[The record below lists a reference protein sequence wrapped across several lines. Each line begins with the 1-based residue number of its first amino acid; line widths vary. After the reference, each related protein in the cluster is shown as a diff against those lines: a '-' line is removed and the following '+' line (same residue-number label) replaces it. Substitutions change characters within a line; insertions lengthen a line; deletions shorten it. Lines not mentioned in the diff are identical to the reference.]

1 MYFYFISGIIL
12 GFSAA
17 IMPGP
22 LITYLFSASLTQGFR
37 RTLPAAFAPLMTD
50 GPVALLVL
58 LVLTQ
63 LPFWVIRVLRF
74 SGGLFILYLAFVAWK
89 TWKTYNTISYPPTKS
104 GQNSLFKAAIINLLN
119 PGPYLGWSLVLGPLF
134 LKGWNETAINGITL
148 LVSFYGIMILTFIG
162 SIILFSTVRNIGPKI
177 TRTLIAV
184 SAIALAFFGFYQIF
198 AGFAAL

>member
-1 MYFYFISGIIL
+1 MYFYFISGIIF

-37 RTLPAAFAPLMTD
+37 RTLPAAFAPVITD
-50 GPVALLVL
+50 GPVAVLVL
-58 LVLTQ
+58 FVLTQ
-63 LPFWVIRVLRF
+63 LPLWVIRVLRF
-74 SGGLFILYLAFVAWK
+74 SGGIFILYLAFAAWK
-89 TWKTYNTISYPPTKS
+89 TWKNYDTISYLSTKPD
-104 GQNSLFKAAIINLLN
+104 QNSLFRAALINVLN
-119 PGPYLGWSLVLGPLF
+119 PGPYLGWSLGLGPLF

-148 LVSFYGIMILTFIG
+148 LLSFYGIMILTLIG
-162 SIILFSTVRNIGPKI
+162 SIILFSTARNIGPKI
-177 TRTLIAV
+177 TRTLIAI

>member
-1 MYFYFISGIIL
+1 MYFYFISGIIF

-37 RTLPAAFAPLMTD
+37 RTLPAAFAPVITD
-50 GPVALLVL
+50 GPVAILVL
-58 LVLTQ
+58 FVLTQ
-63 LPFWVIRVLRF
+63 LPLWVIWVLRF
-74 SGGLFILYLAFVAWK
+74 SGGIFILYLAFAAWK
-89 TWKTYNTISYPPTKS
+89 TWKNYNAISYLSTKP
-104 GQNSLFKAAIINLLN
+104 GQNSLFRAALINVLN

-148 LVSFYGIMILTFIG
+148 LLSFYGIMILTLIG
-162 SIILFSTVRNIGPKI
+162 SIILFSTARNIGPKI
-177 TRTLIAV
+177 TRTLIAI

>member
-162 SIILFSTVRNIGPKI
+162 SIILFSTARNIGPKI

>member
-1 MYFYFISGIIL
+1 MYFYFISGIIF

-37 RTLPAAFAPLMTD
+37 RTLPAAFAPVITD
-50 GPVALLVL
+50 GPVAILVL
-58 LVLTQ
+58 FVLTQ
-63 LPFWVIRVLRF
+63 LPLWVIRVLRF
-74 SGGLFILYLAFVAWK
+74 SGGIFILYLAFAAWK
-89 TWKTYNTISYPPTKS
+89 TWKNYNAISYLSTKP
-104 GQNSLFKAAIINLLN
+104 GQNSLFRAALINVLN

-148 LVSFYGIMILTFIG
+148 LLSFYGIMILTLIG
-162 SIILFSTVRNIGPKI
+162 SIILFSTARNIGPKI
-177 TRTLIAV
+177 TRTLIAI